1 MLWSIGDLLT
11 KKINSE
17 VMKLKIIL
25 SRKGFDLSDGGI
37 PSPIFDD
44 ELLSLPIP
52 EEIDFRT
59 NNSNRPKY
67 TDLSYRGKSYKEIIE
82 NLGSARC
89 YQKITNGY
97 NEYCHLDPDLS
108 NRLSHADWKPAFGQ
122 CGSAE
127 GHLRN
132 HNIDKGDLFLFYGW
146 FRQAQFNTLK
156 FDSKAQDLHVIF
168 GYMQIGERWILD
180 DDKNSQQRAK
190 IEYPLHPHTYKKQNG
205 KNSLYIPTDK
215 LTLENFSKTGAKPG
229 YGLLK
234 YSRER
239 QLTMPNSNSR
249 CHWDFG
255 GFLQAFN
262 VVDITYH
269 NNQTYGMIN
278 GIFCAAQRGQEFI
291 FEYDP
296 SNVEMADW
304 LSKVLYD

>member
-1 MLWSIGDLLT
+1 M
-11 KKINSE
+11 
-17 VMKLKIIL
+17 KIIL

-37 PSPIFDD
+37 PSPIFGN

-52 EEIDFRT
+52 EKIDFRPT
-59 NNSNRPKY
+59 NSNRPKY
-67 TDLSYRGKSYKEIIE
+67 TDLFYRGKSYKEIIE
-82 NLGSARC
+82 NLGSVRR
-89 YQKITNGY
+89 YQRIIRDY

-132 HNIDKGDLFLFYGW
+132 HNVDKGDLFLFYGW

-168 GYMQIGERWILD
+168 GYMQIDERLILD
-180 DDKNSQQRAK
+180 DDKNAKQRAQ
-190 IEYPLHPHTYKKQNG
+190 IEYPLHPHTHMHQNI
-205 KNSLYIPTDK
+205 KNTLYIPTDE
-215 LTLENFSKTGAKPG
+215 LNIPNLDVSKQSKG
-229 YGLLK
+229 YGLLR
-234 YSRER
+234 YSPVR
-239 QLTMPNSNSR
+239 QLTMLNADSR

-255 GFLQAFN
+255 GYLQAFN
-262 VVDITYH
+262 GVDITYH

-278 GIFCAAQRGQEFI
+278 GIFCAAQRGQEFV

-296 SNVEMADW
+296 NNAEMKDW